1 LERGGRIFEALL
13 WLIHTFLLT
22 YWAQSSQWHIQV
34 EKYSIMEIIK
44 TNALI
49 KDYFLGKVKVRA
61 LAGIE
66 LSISAGEFVA
76 IMGPSG
82 SGKSTLMHIVG
93 CLDSPSAGEYYLDGD
108 LVSRLPKRALAGI
121 RNRKIGFVFQSFNLL
136 PHLSILKNVELPLMY
151 SGFSARKRREKA
163 AQILDSVGLS
173 DRLKHK
179 PNELSGGQRQRVA
192 IARAIVNDPSIL
204 LADEPTGNLD
214 TQAGGDI
221 LQIFSDLHKAGNTV
235 IMVTH
240 DPKVAERANSIIYI
254 RDGMIDNGNFT
265 D

>member
-1 LERGGRIFEALL
+1 
-13 WLIHTFLLT
+13 
-22 YWAQSSQWHIQV
+22 
-34 EKYSIMEIIK
+34 MEIIK

-66 LSISAGEFVA
+66 LSINAGEFVA

-93 CLDSPSAGEYYLDGD
+93 CLDSPSEGEYYLDGD

-151 SGFSARKRREKA
+151 SGF
-163 AQILDSVGLS
+163 
-173 DRLKHK
+173 
-179 PNELSGGQRQRVA
+179 
-192 IARAIVNDPSIL
+192 
-204 LADEPTGNLD
+204 
-214 TQAGGDI
+214 
-221 LQIFSDLHKAGNTV
+221 
-235 IMVTH
+235 
-240 DPKVAERANSIIYI
+240 
-254 RDGMIDNGNFT
+254 
-265 D
+265 

>member
-1 LERGGRIFEALL
+1 
-13 WLIHTFLLT
+13 
-22 YWAQSSQWHIQV
+22 
-34 EKYSIMEIIK
+34 MEIIR
-44 TNALI
+44 TESLI
-49 KDYFLGKVKVRA
+49 KDYLLGKVKVRA

-66 LSISAGEFVA
+66 LSIMNGEFVA

-82 SGKSTLMHIVG
+82 SGKSTLMHIIG
-93 CLDSPSAGEYYLDGD
+93 CLDSPSEGEYYLDGD
-108 LVSRLPKRALAGI
+108 LVSKLSKSALAGI

-136 PHLSILKNVELPLMY
+136 PHLNVLKNVELPLMY
-151 SGFSARKRREKA
+151 SGLSARKRKEKA
-163 AQILDSVGLS
+163 SQILASVGLS

-214 TQAGGDI
+214 SQAGGDI
-221 LQIFSDLHKAGNTV
+221 LEIFNDLHKAGNTV

-240 DPKVAERANSIIYI
+240 DALVAERADRIIEI
-254 RDGMIDNGNFT
+254 RDGLIHDGNIT

>member
-1 LERGGRIFEALL
+1 
-13 WLIHTFLLT
+13 
-22 YWAQSSQWHIQV
+22 
-34 EKYSIMEIIK
+34 MEIIR
-44 TNALI
+44 TESLI
-49 KDYFLGKVKVRA
+49 KDYLLGKVKVRA

-66 LSISAGEFVA
+66 LSIMNGEFVA

-82 SGKSTLMHIVG
+82 SGKSTLMHIIG
-93 CLDSPSAGEYYLDGD
+93 CLDSPSEGEYYLDGD
-108 LVSRLPKRALAGI
+108 LVSKLSKSALAGI

-136 PHLSILKNVELPLMY
+136 PHLNVLKNVELPLMY
-151 SGFSARKRREKA
+151 SGLSARKRKEKA
-163 AQILDSVGLS
+163 SQILESVGLS

-214 TQAGGDI
+214 SQAGGDI
-221 LQIFSDLHKAGNTV
+221 LEIFNDLHKAGNTV

-240 DPKVAERANSIIYI
+240 DALVAERADRIIEI
-254 RDGMIDNGNFT
+254 RDGLIHDGNIT